1 MIIERIFELLCTC
14 ETISE
19 FKMKCTMST
28 SFEIG
33 SKPLPRGMSLFLIS
47 KISECLFPSRYYFW
61 HQGPVSGRHHIESG
75 TMLNLVRNLYDL
87 TESCELFSMLNPED
101 TTEIRRQMTD
111 WISSDRN
118 FTNKAYPYVCKLI
131 SVLSKVGK

>member
-1 MIIERIFELLCTC
+1 
-14 ETISE
+14 
-19 FKMKCTMST
+19 
-28 SFEIG
+28 
-33 SKPLPRGMSLFLIS
+33 
-47 KISECLFPSRYYFW
+47 
-61 HQGPVSGRHHIESG
+61 
-75 TMLNLVRNLYDL
+75 MLNLVRNLYEL

>member
-1 MIIERIFELLCTC
+1 
-14 ETISE
+14 
-19 FKMKCTMST
+19 MKCTMST

-33 SKPLPRGMSLFLIS
+33 NKPLPRGM
-47 KISECLFPSRYYFW
+47 
-61 HQGPVSGRHHIESG
+61 
-75 TMLNLVRNLYDL
+75 LNLMRNLYDL